1 MLERTLRETTL
12 QSRVYRETKL
22 RTSPMD
28 IEILESLPEAE
39 TSRVN
44 GLPTRLIGRLKEY
57 VAENQY
63 ASTNTEL
70 RIRLYQQTPSNE
82 TALSFYN
89 NKCDPI
95 SGEAFFRA
103 AGKKI
108 GKLLQAYLIKIGL
121 IQR

>member
-22 RTSPMD
+22 RTSPVD